1 MAFTEESQTF
11 LIAAYYKELKET
23 FGERGVEAF
32 IHAVKQYGMQR
43 GSRMAQR
50 AIRDGQ
56 KLDYITFCR
65 YGEWEP
71 SGEVVRTGNVSKTSV
86 ASYTPDY
93 EYHVMTCPWYQGFQK
108 FGALEAGALYCANLD
123 EAINQGFNGQIP
135 FRTVQTMHTADCCI
149 FRVRNA
155 GITPETDLKHREGS
169 VRGFD
174 YHCAHVYTAFGTVC
188 TGIFGQEG
196 EAVIER
202 VLGAFGEQYGAA
214 MAEQLVWL
222 AGENF
227 LMA

>member
-1 MAFTEESQTF
+1 
-11 LIAAYYKELKET
+11 
-23 FGERGVEAF
+23 
-32 IHAVKQYGMQR
+32 MQR

-149 FRVRNA
+149 FRVRDA
-155 GITPETDLKHREGS
+155 GITPETDLSHREGS

-174 YHCAHVYTAFGTVC
+174 YHCAHIYTAFGTVC

-196 EAVIER
+196 EGNHRAGTGGVWR
-202 VLGAFGEQYGAA
+202 TVWRCNGRTAG
-214 MAEQLVWL
+214 MAGRRELPDGIISRPYISKPLWYFDRSGFCMQ
-222 AGENF
+222 
-227 LMA
+227 